1 MRTPEKQVTR
11 GVAGNIAKM
20 IKLAEN
26 NRPSQ
31 DLSLRLGLLDSTLL
45 AAEPSCL
52 MSTVTACLPDHQ
64 VLGAGCHCTAL
75 PAGSHLGF
83 RPPLHQQR
91 VSSHGLSLHYL
102 QRLPG
107 SLHLCLSLRL
117 TEKGEGEEL
126 SSGPYWMVRGGDQDE
141 AQVLPGTLSV
151 SLGCLP
157 NVDRVRVFSQ

>member
-1 MRTPEKQVTR
+1 
-11 GVAGNIAKM
+11 VAGNIAKM

-31 DLSLRLGLLDSTLL
+31 DLLSLRLGLSDGTGGL
-45 AAEPSCL
+45 AAGLSSL
-52 MSTVTACLPDHQ
+52 MSTVTACPPDYQ

-75 PAGSHLGF
+75 PAGPHLGF

-107 SLHLCLSLRL
+107 GLHLCLSLRL
-117 TEKGEGEEL
+117 TEKGEG
-126 SSGPYWMVRGGDQDE
+126 GK
-141 AQVLPGTLSV
+141 VLLRDI
-151 SLGCLP
+151 L
-157 NVDRVRVFSQ
+157 DY